1 MSQLYTLDIPNTG
14 IYLKGASTAIWL
26 GSLNVCFNENRMSDA
41 IEIIYASLE
50 EVHQINEYIY
60 YVPSHVGLSAIYNQ
74 EVSCWNL
81 PGSSCSSLQKTKGGK
96 TRFESKC
103 LTNHK
108 IKYMGFVHN
117 NMLVGT
123 ITIQETMEIF
133 KTADANNSQEAFRQ
147 RCILHP
153 FNLCTCSS
161 LQLTVCTDSQ
171 PPIQYK

>member
-1 MSQLYTLDIPNTG
+1 MQLKSYMRLLKRCTKSMSIFIMYHPMLDSVRYTIKKFLAEIFLDPLAIACRKQTG
-14 IYLKGASTAIWL
+14 G
-26 GSLNVCFNENRMSDA
+26 M
-41 IEIIYASLE
+41 
-50 EVHQINEYIY
+50 
-60 YVPSHVGLSAIYNQ
+60 
-74 EVSCWNL
+74 
-81 PGSSCSSLQKTKGGK
+81 

-133 KTADANNSQEAFRQ
+133 KTADANNSQEALRQ